1 MSRDRRILG
10 IALPALGALAAEP
23 LYVLVDAAIVGNI
36 GTAQLAGLAIAGGII
51 SSAVWLLN
59 FLTYATTARVARLT
73 GAGLRG
79 EADHLAG
86 QAMWLALALGAALML
101 FLLAAG
107 RPLIAVMG
115 GTGEVADQAWTYLWI
130 SALGVPFVLVAL
142 AGQGYLRGVQEMRRP
157 LVILGVAN
165 IANAAVEIPL
175 VFVFGMGIAGSAVS
189 TVAAQL
195 GAALA
200 FVPSLT
206 RALRAPAWSAMRGL
220 LHMGGH
226 LVVRTG
232 ALLLAFLL
240 ATAVLARAGA
250 AQVAA
255 HEVAFRCFIFLAL
268 VLDAIAIA
276 AQTLVGTA
284 LGAGDVHDA
293 HALARRMVLWGAV
306 AGAAAGVVLLAGASA
321 VPGVFSDDPA
331 VLGQA
336 ERIWWV
342 FALMQPANAVVFVLD
357 GVLIGAGD
365 TAYLMWSMLGALG
378 VFAPWAVL
386 VHADGWGIT
395 GIWAGL
401 CMVIA
406 VRLGTNVA
414 RLVGGRWAVAGAGGA

>member
-23 LYVLVDAAIVGNI
+23 LYVLADAAIVGNI
-36 GTAQLAGLAIAGGII
+36 GTTQLAGLAVAGGII

-73 GAGLRG
+73 GAGRRN

-86 QAMWLALALGAALML
+86 QALWLALALGAVLIVALVAL
-101 FLLAAG
+101 G
-107 RPLIAVMG
+107 HTLIAVMG
-115 GTGEVADQAWTYLWI
+115 GSGDVANEAWTYLWI
-130 SALGVPFVLVAL
+130 SALGTPAVLVAL
-142 AGQGYLRGVQEMRRP
+142 SGQGYLRGVQEMRRP
-157 LVILGVAN
+157 LVILGAANLAN
-165 IANAAVEIPL
+165 IAIELPL
-175 VFVFGMGIAGSAVS
+175 VFALDMGIAGSALS
-189 TVAAQL
+189 TVIAQF
-195 GAALA
+195 GAAAA

-206 RALRAPAWSAMRGL
+206 RALGRPSRAAMRSL
-220 LHMGGH
+220 LRIGGH

-232 ALLLAFLL
+232 ALLCAFLL

-250 AQVAA
+250 EQVAA

-268 VLDAIAIA
+268 VLDAVAIA

-293 HALARRMVLWGAV
+293 RALARRMVLWGVV
-306 AGAAAGVVLLAGASA
+306 AGAVAAVVLLAGTSV

-365 TAYLMWSMLGALG
+365 TRYLMWSMLGAFG
-378 VFAPWAVL
+378 AFAPWAL
-386 VHADGWGIT
+386 AVHAEGWGIT
-395 GIWAGL
+395 GIWAGMCL
-401 CMVIA
+401 LIA
-406 VRLGTNVA
+406 VRLATNVA
-414 RLVGGRWAVAGAGGA
+414 RLVDGRWVVAGAGGA